1 MNAQPPST
9 RHYPEVVSSLRA
21 VVGEAGLVTDVADH
35 VPYVTEQRGNYR
47 GRAALVVRPK
57 STAEVSQVVRILAG
71 AGVAMVP
78 QGGNTSLCGAS
89 TPSEVGDEVVISL
102 GRMDRVRAIDAA
114 GFTMTAE
121 AGCVLA
127 DLHRAAAEAD
137 RLFPLSLAAEGSC
150 QIGGNLSTNAGG
162 TQVLRYGNAR
172 ELCLGL
178 EVVLADGSVLDLLR
192 GLRKDNTGYNLVPL
206 FCGAEGTLGI
216 ITAAVL
222 KLFPRPAAVATAL
235 LAVRDLQ
242 AALEILARG
251 RAATA
256 DALTACEFVPR
267 IAMEFVLRH
276 IPGTSEP
283 LGRAYPYYLLIE
295 TQASGAQASGAQGGA
310 QERVDAQLYELLEL
324 ASADGL
330 VLDGVLARDG
340 AQAQALWRLRE
351 SISEAQKPEGVSLKH
366 DVSVPLGRLA
376 RFVEE
381 ASAAVEAAV
390 PGVRVVAFGH
400 VGDGNVH
407 FNLSQPRDSSREA
420 FAAERERLARIV
432 HDLAV
437 AAGGSFSAEHGV
449 GRLKRAELRRYRS
462 ETELAVMRG
471 IKQVLDPRGLM
482 NPGKV
487 L

>member
-1 MNAQPPST
+1 MEPDSSS
-9 RHYPEVVSSLRA
+9 VSSKPGLSPDRIGALRA
-21 VVGEAGLVTDVADH
+21 VVGEAGLLTDPADH
-35 VPYVTEQRGNYR
+35 APYVTEQRGNYR
-47 GRAALVVRPK
+47 GRAALVVRPG
-57 STAEVSQVVRILAG
+57 STAEVAQVVRILAA

-89 TPSEVGDEVVISL
+89 TPSAAGDEVVISL
-102 GRMDRVRAIDAA
+102 GRMNRIRSIDAA

-127 DLHRAAAEAD
+127 DVQAAAAEAD
-137 RLFPLSLAAEGSC
+137 RLFPLSLAAQGSC

-178 EVVLADGSVLDLLR
+178 EVVLADGSVLDMQR
-192 GLRKDNTGYNLVPL
+192 GLRKDNTGYSLVPL

-235 LAVRDLQ
+235 LAVRDLE
-242 AALEILARG
+242 AALELLARG
-251 RAATA
+251 RAETA
-256 DALTACEFVPR
+256 DALTACEFIPR

-283 LGRAYPYYLLIE
+283 LPRPYPYYLLLE
-295 TQASGAQASGAQGGA
+295 AQASGAREGA
-310 QERVDAQLYELLEL
+310 QERVDAQLLALLES

-330 VLDGVLARDG
+330 VLDGVLARG
-340 AQAQALWRLRE
+340 ADQAAALWRLRE
-351 SISEAQKPEGVSLKH
+351 SISESQKPEGVSLKH
-366 DVSVPLGRLA
+366 DVSVPLGQLA
-376 RFVEE
+376 RFVAE
-381 ASAAVEAAV
+381 ASRAVEAAA

-407 FNLSQPRDSSREA
+407 FNLSQPLGASREA

-432 HDLAV
+432 HDLAA

-449 GRLKRAELRRYRS
+449 GRLKREELRRYRS
-462 ETELAVMRG
+462 ETELAVMRS
-471 IKQVLDPRGLM
+471 IKMALDPRGLM